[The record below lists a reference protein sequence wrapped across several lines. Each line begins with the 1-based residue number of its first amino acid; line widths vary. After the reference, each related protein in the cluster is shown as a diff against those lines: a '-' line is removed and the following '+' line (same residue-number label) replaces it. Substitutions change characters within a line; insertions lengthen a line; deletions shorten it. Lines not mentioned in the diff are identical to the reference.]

1 MGKFMVGIYGT
12 EGPKIAA
19 GYPFGRF
26 NTLIDI
32 GGGQGHMP
40 RITFIT
46 AAGERAEVEAPS
58 GLSVMEIARL
68 HDLGIE
74 GACEASVAC
83 ATCHVIVDAAY
94 ADRLDAASAEEED
107 MLEFAVGV
115 GPTSRLGCQ
124 IVLTEEL
131 DGLTVRLPDSG

>member
-1 MGKFMVGIYGT
+1 
-12 EGPKIAA
+12 
-19 GYPFGRF
+19 
-26 NTLIDI
+26 
-32 GGGQGHMP
+32 MP
-40 RITFIT
+40 RMTFIT

-58 GLSVMEIARL
+58 GLSVMEIARR

-74 GACEASVAC
+74 GACEGSVAC

-107 MLEFAVGV
+107 MLELAVGV
-115 GPTSRLGCQ
+115 RPTSRLGCQ

-131 DGLTVRLPDSG
+131 DGLTVRLPDSD